1 MHLYTTALIINVT
14 CKLSERPTK
23 QNEMNKIAIMYQ
35 AQLPPAKDG
44 IQKPMKPGGYSD
56 SGADIAFEL
65 LENNIDV
72 IIPVEHPN
80 QNNDKDWVFPDTKTG
95 IEAALQ
101 KGAKIFWLNTVLY
114 QHHTIE
120 NYFDEELE
128 IVGQTLE
135 LVDVYD
141 DKMFTNSLLKS
152 NNIPIPKN
160 ELITIENYND
170 LSLKLDFPL
179 VLKPIR
185 GRGSQGVTKIE
196 NRNELI
202 EKLNEIFSENSYG
215 NAAYV
220 EQYLNGQEI
229 TITVMPQGNYVINNK
244 KEYFNRPWCLPAVK
258 RLNHNNGIAPY
269 NGIVAVMENS
279 EVLSDDEL
287 QTTEIQE
294 VYEHCIKSAELI
306 EIKAPIRIDCRANKQ
321 GKYFLFDLNMK
332 PNMTGPSRPHRKNQD
347 SLTLL
352 SARKIGWSYF
362 DLLNNIL
369 NQKWKT
375 GK

>member
-1 MHLYTTALIINVT
+1 
-14 CKLSERPTK
+14 
-23 QNEMNKIAIMYQ
+23 MNRIAILYQ
-35 AQLPPAKDG
+35 AQITPVKDG

-65 LENNIDV
+65 IKNNINV
-72 IIPVEHPN
+72 ITPVENPN
-80 QNNDKDWVFPDTKTG
+80 QNNDKDWVFPDTKIG

-114 QHHTIE
+114 KHHNIE
-120 NYFDEELE
+120 NYFNKGLE
-128 IVGQTLE
+128 FVGQTTK

-160 ELITIENYND
+160 ELITIENYNN
-170 LSLKLDFPL
+170 LLLELEFPV

-196 NRNELI
+196 NSKELTNN
-202 EKLNEIFSENSYG
+202 LNKIFKKSSYG

-220 EQYLNGQEI
+220 EQYLYGQEI

-258 RLNHNNGIAPY
+258 RFNHNNGIAPY
-269 NGIVAVMENS
+269 NGTVAVMENS
-279 EVLSDDEL
+279 EVLSDKEL

-294 VYEHCIKSAELI
+294 VYEHCIKSAQLI
-306 EIKAPIRIDCRANKQ
+306 EIKAPIRIDCRANDE

-332 PNMTGPSRPHRKNQD
+332 PNMTGPSRPHRKKQD

-352 SARKIGWSYF
+352 SARKIGWNYF
-362 DLLNNIL
+362 DLLSNIL
-369 NQKWKT
+369 NQKWKFNS
-375 GK
+375 

>member
-1 MHLYTTALIINVT
+1 
-14 CKLSERPTK
+14 
-23 QNEMNKIAIMYQ
+23 MNKIAILYQ

-65 LENNIDV
+65 LKNKLDV
-72 IIPVEHPN
+72 ITPVENPN
-80 QNNDKDWVFPDTKTG
+80 QNNDKDWVFPDTKNG

-114 QHHTIE
+114 QHHSIE
-120 NYFDEELE
+120 GYFDKELE
-128 IVGQTLE
+128 IVGQIPK
-135 LVDVYD
+135 LVDTFD
-141 DKMFTNSLLKS
+141 DKTLTNKLLKS

-160 ELITIENYND
+160 KLINIKNYNNSSIE
-170 LSLKLDFPL
+170 LEFPL

-185 GRGSQGVTKIE
+185 GRGSQGVTKIG

-202 EKLNEIFSENSYG
+202 ENLNKIFSENNYG
-215 NAAYV
+215 NAAYI
-220 EQYLNGQEI
+220 EEYLNGQEI
-229 TITVMPQGNYVINNK
+229 TITVMPKGNYFVNNRE
-244 KEYFNRPWCLPAVK
+244 EYFSRPWCLPAVK
-258 RLNHNNGIAPY
+258 RFNHTNGIAPY

-279 EVLSDDEL
+279 EVLSDNEL
-287 QTTEIQE
+287 QTEEIQE
-294 VYEHCIKSAELI
+294 AYQHCIKSAELI
-306 EIKAPIRIDCRANKQ
+306 EIKAPIRIDCRANKN

-352 SARKIGWSYF
+352 SARKIGWNYF
-362 DLLNNIL
+362 DLLSNML
-369 NQKWKT
+369 NQKWKSS
-375 GK
+375 K